1 MILSLCSSHIQCY
14 SHFLMHY
21 YHMGGILHFTDIYLL
36 HVMLKMRNSVFCL
49 KSAGLIYDLL

>member
-1 MILSLCSSHIQCY
+1 
-14 SHFLMHY
+14 MHY
-21 YHMGGILHFTDIYLL
+21 YHLGGILHFTVIYLL